1 MEVKNCRK
9 CGRMFNYVFGPIVCP
24 KCKDSFEE
32 KFQEVK
38 KFVQENGHA
47 SMIEVCKNCNVEADQ
62 VRQWIREERL
72 QFADDSPIKI
82 SCERC
87 GAMIGFGKFCD
98 KCKVELNKELNS
110 ITKANKVE
118 TSVIKTPVDSRSRM
132 RYLH

>member
-1 MEVKNCRK
+1 M
-9 CGRMFNYVFGPIVCP
+9 CP
-24 KCKDSFEE
+24 KCKDAFEE

-47 SMIEVCKNCNVEADQ
+47 SMVDVCVNCNVEADQ

-98 KCKVELNKELNS
+98 KCKAELNKELNS

-118 TSVIKTPVDSRSRM
+118 TPVIKTPADSRSRM